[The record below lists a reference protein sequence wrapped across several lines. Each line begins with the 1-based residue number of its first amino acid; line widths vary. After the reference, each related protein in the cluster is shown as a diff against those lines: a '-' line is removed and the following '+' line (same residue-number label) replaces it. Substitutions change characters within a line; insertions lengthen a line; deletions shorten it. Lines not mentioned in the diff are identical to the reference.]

1 MRSSTVLSACL
12 LAGTFIASAAAL
24 LMPAMPALASTLTD
38 LESWPGGGGRYTYWW
53 NNSTKSCVRTLTSD
67 GVIAG
72 TKTVSASDCG
82 YYGGGSDGKSGSGND
97 AAVAAAVAAAAI
109 IGVAALSHKSHHR
122 DDKEYQEP
130 QGYADFERGYRDG
143 LYNHSYE
150 NHSRSDTYSDGHR
163 SGVDERERQQSS
175 YRGGNSGTVDVSDLV
190 GCAGGRSRDT
200 TAIPRLPVGR
210 QLPVWQRQGHRLVE
224 RAHTPV
230 PADDHGRW
238 PGGQHHRHSSPST
251 LPLNDARAG
260 HTRQAS
266 ARRAGEHGRS
276 LTIGGPN
283 TAKDITPAF
292 NPEWSTA

>member
-12 LAGTFIASAAAL
+12 LAGTFIVSAAAL

-38 LESWPGGGGRYTYWW
+38 LEGVRASAAENTIRSRGYHAHHSSPGGGGRYTYWW

-67 GVIAG
+67 GVVAG

-150 NHSRSDTYSDGHR
+150 NHSRSDAYLDGYR
-163 SGVDERERQQSS
+163 SGVDEREQQSTYRGNANS
-175 YRGGNSGTVDVSDLV
+175 GNHGGGGYRGGNSGTVDVSDLV
-190 GCAGGRSRDT
+190 GSRAAGVETQLQSRGFRSVDSFQSGNGKGTVWWNGR
-200 TAIPRLPVGR
+200 
-210 QLPVWQRQGHRLVE
+210 
-224 RAHTPV
+224 
-230 PADDHGRW
+230 
-238 PGGQHHRHSSPST
+238 
-251 LPLNDARAG
+251 
-260 HTRQAS
+260 TRQCLQMITADG
-266 ARRAGEHGRS
+266 RADS
-276 LTIGGPN
+276 IT
-283 TAKDITPAF
+283 DIQTHPRCR
-292 NPEWSTA
+292 